1 MKVALILKPRIY
13 QQQIMANQEVKSVK
27 SRDLRKPTPASKFYL
42 HGFHVTV
49 PLNFTPSSLARKVL
63 AKWHWPLT
71 NKAIATK
78 NY

>member
-1 MKVALILKPRIY
+1 
-13 QQQIMANQEVKSVK
+13 MANQEIKSVK
-27 SRDLRKPTPASKFYL
+27 SCDLQKPNPAILCNL

-49 PLNFTPSSLARKVL
+49 KLNFTPSILARKVL

-78 NY
+78 DY